1 MTTLIFVSNTTME
14 HGKMEVNSVATGQG
28 DNLQLIEIRKIDRD
42 FSSGDDYLAFRNE
55 LMSKA
60 INPWLKDAYQQSD
73 IHEDGIPKGVWAL
86 IACERGDGAM
96 STSVL
101 LDFVELD
108 FDEFP
113 EAARNFDG
121 IMDFTGWVAHFNPKT
136 WGDWLMVP
144 KLFSLYL
151 RSMQNLPALAAAP
164 DPWLDAALR
173 ESRGMLMWTHQ
184 LIQIIRVIANVGIT
198 EATKMTTCILMK
210 KPGWEKLL
218 GNIYPPIKQSL
229 LQIFEERT
237 VGMQC
242 LGSPDYFLADFLS
255 NHFNSL
261 TGAHHES

>member
-1 MTTLIFVSNTTME
+1 ME
-14 HGKMEVNSVATGQG
+14 LNSAATEQG
-28 DNLQLIEIRKIDRD
+28 NNLQLIEIRKIKSV
-42 FSSGDDYLAFRNE
+42 FASSNDYLVFRNE

-60 INPWLKDAYQQSD
+60 INPWMKEAYQQRD
-73 IHEDGIPKGVWAL
+73 IHEDEIPKGVWAL

-96 STSVL
+96 NTSVL

-113 EAARNFDG
+113 EAATNFDG
-121 IMDFTGWVAHFNPKT
+121 IMDFTEWVAYFNPKT

-151 RSMQNLPALAAAP
+151 RSRQNLPALAAAP
-164 DPWLDAALR
+164 DPWIDALLR
-173 ESRGMLMWTHQ
+173 ESRGMLMWTSQ
-184 LIQIIRVIANVGIT
+184 FIQIIRMLAGVGLT
-198 EATKMTTCILMK
+198 EATKINSCFLMR

-218 GNIYPPIKQSL
+218 ENIYPPTKQSL

-242 LGSPDYFLADFLS
+242 LGSPDYILADWLS
-255 NHFNSL
+255 NYFDSL
-261 TGAHHES
+261 TGSYNESF